1 MKKDIIIPIVE
12 GVHIVAFKE
21 WNDDFLENSWY
32 AYLVNDT
39 DNLLEMATVVSRAF
53 GSINGE
59 ERKTGSFRHAFAK
72 VEARTATKIELLEN
86 NVLQL
91 NNEFMVA
98 YFIGTTMFD
107 KTFVLEANNFSD
119 EAAVDLPV
127 INKKGIIG
135 K

>member
-1 MKKDIIIPIVE
+1 
-12 GVHIVAFKE
+12 
-21 WNDDFLENSWY
+21 
-32 AYLVNDT
+32 
-39 DNLLEMATVVSRAF
+39 MATVVSRAY
-53 GSINGE
+53 GLINDE
-59 ERKTGSFRHAFAK
+59 ERKTGAFRHAFAK

-119 EAAVDLPV
+119 EAAVDLQEKK
-127 INKKGIIG
+127 KKGIIG

>member
-1 MKKDIIIPIVE
+1 
-12 GVHIVAFKE
+12 
-21 WNDDFLENSWY
+21 
-32 AYLVNDT
+32 
-39 DNLLEMATVVSRAF
+39 
-53 GSINGE
+53 
-59 ERKTGSFRHAFAK
+59 
-72 VEARTATKIELLEN
+72 
-86 NVLQL
+86 
-91 NNEFMVA
+91 MVA